1 MPFTACF
8 ASLRSMT
15 PLHFAA
21 TFGAADVARVLM
33 AHGADESLADANGV
47 SARDVATTSV
57 RVAIEALTLV
67 RACAL
72 ALRYSRAN
80 EQGWFGA
87 AAAHP
92 LCA

>member
-1 MPFTACF
+1 
-8 ASLRSMT
+8 MT

-47 SARDVATTSV
+47 SARDVATMSV
-57 RVAIEALTLV
+57 RVVIEALTLV
-67 RACAL
+67 RACVL
-72 ALRYSRAN
+72 ALRVERT
-80 EQGWFGA
+80 GLGA

-92 LCA
+92 SCACGLQTHRCRNCE